1 MGFDTTPVGLKV
13 IAAAIVS
20 VGTAQSALCWKK
32 REREREKTNSFLP
45 LSPFIQKLVSQR
57 LNRVEVLVLFRYIH
71 TLLDKWCIFCTHKN
85 AINFCKD

>member
-20 VGTAQSALCWKK
+20 VGTAQFALCWKK
-32 REREREKTNSFLP
+32 KKEREREKSNSFLT

-57 LNRVEVLVLFRYIH
+57 LNRWYYSACHLYLAGKGTDCPQVAE
-71 TLLDKWCIFCTHKN
+71 
-85 AINFCKD
+85 